1 MANII
6 SQIFDTNRSN
16 QSASES
22 SLSTRGSSVGDA
34 NSLKFREYLTSNQKS
49 VAIEYSATVAADG
62 EFEGSSGNDFINKV
76 IFENGKSLPL
86 EQLERL
92 LDNDS
97 GKGKAFAEQIALEQE
112 SVSELQVGSSTLQS
126 GDAASELLTE
136 IDDAE
141 LLNGINL
148 TSKGEVSVSSDGLS
162 GQINLPIH
170 TKEFT
175 HLKDSAQSKE
185 IIQNKEAIQN
195 KGALAESLTPSG
207 LFPLNSKLKD
217 VSIQNIDGYKAGASQ
232 IGQAFFNQLEVKTQP
247 GEKTSLVGLR
257 EMLEKASSDS
267 GKLSNNPRQL
277 VDGISLDKQTINEAM
292 RKKEVFEQ
300 IIRSATESSIK
311 STQATDE
318 ATKPSNFT
326 DPLNSFMAAKDPSA
340 SATKTVAP
348 LAAPIVL
355 HQKGWQGNFSQMV
368 NWMSAKGIE
377 QAEIQLDPKELGPLT
392 LRVSHNQGDVQVVVQ
407 AQHAQTRDLFEMNQD
422 RLREMLLQQGINLSQ
437 FDVKQNN
444 SQHREGDSNSES
456 FTEQPS
462 GSVDEISEQR
472 SMSTI
477 KPQGLLDLFA

>member
-1 MANII
+1 VANII

-22 SLSTRGSSVGDA
+22 SLSTRGSSGGDA
-34 NSLKFREYLTSNQKS
+34 NSLKFREYLTSNQKG

-62 EFEGSSGNDFINKV
+62 EFEGSSGNNFINKV
-76 IFENGKSLPL
+76 MFENGKSLPL

-92 LDNDS
+92 LDSDS

-141 LLNGINL
+141 LPNGINL
-148 TSKGEVSVSSDGLS
+148 TSKAEVRVSSDGLS
-162 GQINLPIH
+162 GHINLPIH
-170 TKEFT
+170 NKEFT
-175 HLKDSAQSKE
+175 HVIDSAQSKE
-185 IIQNKEAIQN
+185 IIQN
-195 KGALAESLTPSG
+195 KGALAESLTPSS
-207 LFPLNSKLKD
+207 LFPLNNKLKD
-217 VSIQNIDGYKAGASQ
+217 ASIQNIDGYKAGANQ
-232 IGQAFFNQLEVKTQP
+232 IGQAFFNQLEEKTQP

-257 EMLEKASSDS
+257 EVLEKASSDS

-326 DPLNSFMAAKDPSA
+326 DPLNSLMAAKDPSA
-340 SATKTVAP
+340 TATKTVAP

-368 NWMSAKGIE
+368 NWMNAKGIE

-462 GSVDEISEQR
+462 GSVDEISEQH
-472 SMSTI
+472 SMSII